1 MSTLPV
7 NGKARKEY
15 PVGDGCI
22 AYFPAAIAGVAR
34 HSYIAGAKYNKG
46 GLVHNRWMS
55 NDHANCIERHLI
67 DLRDLQAARARG
79 VPEVEVLMYN
89 FSTEKEEAIM
99 VPIEEAILIEANAL
113 SWRALA
119 HTQLLHEQLGG
130 APLAPAA
137 RAKAGDTA

>member
-7 NGKARKEY
+7 DGKARKEY
-15 PVGDGCI
+15 PVGDGCL
-22 AYFPAAIAGVAR
+22 AYFPAAIAGVSR

-55 NDHANCIERHLI
+55 NDHINCIERHLI

-79 VPEVEVLMYN
+79 VATVEILQYD
-89 FSTEKEEAIM
+89 FTTEKEEFIE
-99 VPIEEAILIEANAL
+99 VSIEEAILVEANAL

-119 HTQLLHEQLGG
+119 QTQILHETLGG

-137 RAKAGDTA
+137 RANAGDTA

>member
-7 NGKARKEY
+7 DGKARKEY

-67 DLRDLQAARARG
+67 DLRDLQAAKARG
-79 VPEVEVLMYN
+79 VSEVQVLLYN
-89 FSTEKEEAIM
+89 FTTEREELVNAS
-99 VPIEEAILIEANAL
+99 IEEAILIEANAL
-113 SWRALA
+113 AWRSLA
-119 HTQLLHEQLGG
+119 YSQILHETLNG

-137 RAKAGDTA
+137 REKPGDNA

>member
-7 NGKARKEY
+7 DGKTRKEY
-15 PVGDGCI
+15 PVADGCL

-55 NDHANCIERHLI
+55 NDHMNCIERHMI
-67 DLRDLQAARARG
+67 DLRDLEAQRARG
-79 VPEVEVLMYN
+79 VATVEVLQYN
-89 FSTEKEEAIM
+89 FETQKEEF
-99 VPIEEAILIEANAL
+99 VEVGIEQAILIEANAL

-119 HTQLLHEQLGG
+119 QTQLLHEQLGG

-137 RAKAGDTA
+137 RAKPGDTA

>member
-7 NGKARKEY
+7 DGKKRKEY
-15 PVGDGCI
+15 PIGDGCI
-22 AYFPAAIAGVAR
+22 AYFPAAVAGVAR

-67 DLRDLQAARARG
+67 DLRDLQAAKARG
-79 VPEVEVLMYN
+79 IATVEVLQYN
-89 FSTEKEEAIM
+89 FQSEAEEFIE
-99 VPIEEAILIEANAL
+99 VGIEEAILIEANAL
-113 SWRALA
+113 SWRSLA
-119 HTQLLHEQLGG
+119 YSQILHETLGG

-137 RAKAGDTA
+137 RLRVGDIA

>member
-7 NGKARKEY
+7 DGKARKEY

-67 DLRDLQAARARG
+67 DLRDLQAAKARG
-79 VPEVEVLMYN
+79 TTEVQVLMYN
-89 FSTEKEEAIM
+89 FTTEKEELVNAS
-99 VPIEEAILIEANAL
+99 IEEAILIEANAL
-113 SWRALA
+113 AWRALA
-119 HTQLLHEQLGG
+119 FSQITHEELNG

-137 RAKAGDTA
+137 RAKPGDTA